1 MSDVGRILKNTKQ
14 HIMTGVSYMIPF
26 VVAGGITLAA
36 MVLFSGQA
44 AVPEG
49 GVLGDFASVGIAGL
63 TMMVPVLSGYMA
75 YSIADRAGLAPGFIG
90 GMIAAQIGSGFL
102 GGLFSGLL
110 AGIIVFYLKKIK
122 LPDAIS
128 SVLPILIIPLVGTL
142 VVCALMFYVV
152 GGPIAS
158 LMGSLTSWLNGMSE
172 GNAIIL
178 GIALGAMI
186 SFDMGGPV
194 NKVAYTFAAT
204 LIGTVDPVTGLPST
218 AALNAMGAVG
228 ASIAVPPL
236 ACFLA
241 TIIFRKKFD
250 TAERDAGTAALL
262 MGCVGITEG
271 AIPFAAASP
280 LRVIPS
286 LMIGGGVA
294 GAVAMA
300 LGAGNPAPWGGLIV
314 MPIGTNPLGYF
325 IATFVGAFVGA
336 IIMGILFQKKTEE
349 AFDEAGD
356 EDELLDIELEY

>member
-1 MSDVGRILKNTKQ
+1 MSDVVKILKNTKS

-26 VVAGGITLAA
+26 VVAGGVTLAA

-44 AVPEG
+44 AVPEA
-49 GVLGDFASVGIAGL
+49 GVLADFANVGIAGL

-90 GMIAAQIGSGFL
+90 GMIAAQIGAGFL
-102 GGLFSGLL
+102 GGLVSGLV

-122 LPDAIS
+122 LPDAVS

-142 VVCALMFYVV
+142 ATCALMLYVV
-152 GGPIAS
+152 GSPIAG
-158 LMGSLTSWLNGMSE
+158 LMESLTGWLNSMGE

-186 SFDMGGPV
+186 CFDMGGPV

-204 LIGTVDPVTGLPST
+204 LIGTVDAVTGLPST
-218 AALNAMGAVG
+218 AALNTMGAVG
-228 ASIAVPPL
+228 SSIAVPPL

-241 TIIFRKKFD
+241 TILFRKKFNA
-250 TAERDAGTAALL
+250 TERDAGTAALL

-271 AIPFAAASP
+271 AIPFAAANP
-280 LRVIPS
+280 IRVIPS
-286 LMIGGGVA
+286 LMVGGGVA
-294 GAVAMA
+294 GALAMV

-325 IATFVGAFVGA
+325 IATFVGSLVGA
-336 IIMGILFQKKTEE
+336 LIMGVLFQPTEE
-349 AFDEAGD
+349 ETVVVDD
-356 EDELLDIELEY
+356 DELLDIELEF

>member
-1 MSDVGRILKNTKQ
+1 MSDVGKILKNTKT

-26 VVAGGITLAA
+26 VVAGGVTLAA

-44 AVPEG
+44 SVPEI
-49 GVLGDFASVGIAGL
+49 GVLADFASVGIAGL
-63 TMMVPVLSGYMA
+63 TLMVPVLSGYIA

-90 GMIAAQIGSGFL
+90 GVIAAQIGAGFL
-102 GGLFSGLL
+102 GGLVSGLI
-110 AGIIVFYLKKIK
+110 AGIIVFYLKKIQ

-142 VVCALMFYVV
+142 ATCALMFYVV
-152 GGPIAS
+152 GAPIAG
-158 LMGSLTSWLNGMSE
+158 LMDGLNSWLNGMSE
-172 GNAIIL
+172 GNAILL

-194 NKVAYTFAAT
+194 NKVAYTFAVT
-204 LIGTVDPVTGLPST
+204 LIGTVDPMTGLPST
-218 AALNAMGAVG
+218 AALHAMGAVG

-241 TIIFRKKFD
+241 TVLFRKKFD
-250 TAERDAGTAALL
+250 ATERDAGTAALL

-294 GAVAMA
+294 GAVSMM
-300 LGAGNPAPWGGLIV
+300 LGCGNPAPWGGLIV
-314 MPIGTNPLGYF
+314 MPIGTNPMGYF
-325 IATFVGAFVGA
+325 IATLAGSLVGAL
-336 IIMGILFQKKTEE
+336 IMGVLYQKNTEE
-349 AFDEAGD
+349 AFDEAADD
-356 EDELLDIELEY
+356 EELDIELEF